1 MERNFLLFRS
11 CTSIRRL
18 SPCHP
23 KPLIPVPIPAVLSLR
38 PSAIVLT
45 IRPSLPANTTSPT
58 VRLTV
63 NFTVADGWRSATCT
77 SKSIR
82 CVNFALKQGALSLQ
96 LKFITSCPSTK
107 AARMK
112 SPIFKRSASPATLQ
126 SQSPKPIDGRGGLN
140 LCTLCS
146 V

>member
-11 CTSIRRL
+11 CPSTRRL

-23 KPLIPVPIPAVLSLR
+23 KPLIPVHTLDARTLP
-38 PSAIVLT
+38 PSVIALN

-63 NFTVADGWRSATCT
+63 NFTIAGGWRSATCT

-82 CVNFALKQGALSLQ
+82 SASFALKPVAMFLRPKSTTNCL
-96 LKFITSCPSTK
+96 STK
-107 AARMK
+107 AAQMM
-112 SPIFKRSASPATLQ
+112 SQIFKHSASPATLQ
-126 SQSPKPIDGRGGLN
+126 SLSPKPTDGRGGLN
-140 LCTLCS
+140 LCTLFP